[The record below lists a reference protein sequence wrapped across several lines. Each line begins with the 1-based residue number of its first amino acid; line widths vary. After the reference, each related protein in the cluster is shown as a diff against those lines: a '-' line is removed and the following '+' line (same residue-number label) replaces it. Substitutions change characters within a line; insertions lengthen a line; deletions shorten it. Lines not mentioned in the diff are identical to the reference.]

1 MNKLKIQDIPKIS
14 GNTILI
20 DESHFKILV
29 EYINKQTEVINTLL
43 DTVKNLDTRC
53 ENNSINIS
61 DLKTQIANLATIIGG
76 QIYD

>member
-29 EYINKQTEVINTLL
+29 EYINKQTEIINTLL
-43 DTVKNLDTRC
+43 DTVKSLDTRC
-53 ENNSINIS
+53 ENHSINIS